1 MINTTEHSETQ
12 PKYELD
18 HYAPRVAKF
27 EKVSFEQFKLAF
39 DTLLENYETNG
50 TPKDTC
56 VKEIYDMIE
65 LPTRA
70 TSGSAG
76 YDFKTPINHT
86 LGVYKSMIIPT
97 GIRCKVQSNY
107 VLQLY
112 PRSSLGFKYGMELI
126 NTVGIIDS
134 DYYEADNE
142 GHIMIKIRPTVK
154 QLQLKMGEKFAQGIF
169 LPFGI
174 TRDDDVNTKRS
185 GGIGSTGK

>member
-1 MINTTEHSETQ
+1 
-12 PKYELD
+12 
-18 HYAPRVAKF
+18 
-27 EKVSFEQFKLAF
+27 
-39 DTLLENYETNG
+39 
-50 TPKDTC
+50 
-56 VKEIYDMIE
+56 
-65 LPTRA
+65 
-70 TSGSAG
+70 
-76 YDFKTPINHT
+76 
-86 LGVYKSMIIPT
+86 MIIPT

-174 TRDDDVNTKRS
+174 TRDDDVTTKRS